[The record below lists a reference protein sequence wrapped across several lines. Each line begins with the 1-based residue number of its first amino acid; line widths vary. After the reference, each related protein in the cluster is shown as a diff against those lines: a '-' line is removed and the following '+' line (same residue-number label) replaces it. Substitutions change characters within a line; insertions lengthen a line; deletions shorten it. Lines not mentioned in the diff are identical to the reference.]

1 MKITFSDA
9 VDADLTTRLIH
20 FTALKHQALEKAQEH
35 LGGSFGGGVSLK
47 LIDKKAVNAIL
58 QTWHP
63 RINENEQK
71 AHIDNRSISYN
82 LRSTSLMLEDYS
94 VDSLKEVRRLPFNY
108 NDTTLDMAIWMKG
121 QLCGLAIGGCN
132 TDDKT
137 VWVESAEGSPN
148 YNHSLRGDIASIIDI
163 AYSYYA
169 NEYGIDKVMYLTPYS
184 AGAEVKLKEMGL
196 DLEAGFGSI
205 ASGMKLYARRISD
218 VIDVE
223 KAIDDEMLLELERS
237 SGIQLRQEGNG
248 VLAHKPDIF

>member
-1 MKITFSDA
+1 MKITFSEA
-9 VDADLTTRLIH
+9 VDADLATRLIY

-35 LGGSFGGGVSLK
+35 LRRSFGGGVSLK

-58 QTWHP
+58 QTWRP
-63 RINENEQK
+63 VIKESEQK

-82 LRSTSLMLEDYS
+82 LRSTSLMLDDYS
-94 VDSLKEVRRLPFNY
+94 VDSLKEVKGLPFNY
-108 NDTTLDMAIWMKG
+108 TDTTLDMAIWMEE

-148 YNHSLRGDIASIIDI
+148 YNHPLRGDIASIIDI

-196 DLEAGFGSI
+196 DLEAGYGSI
-205 ASGMKLYARRISD
+205 VSGMKLYVRRISD
-218 VIDVE
+218 IIDVE
-223 KAIDDEMLLELERS
+223 KAIDDGMLFELERS
-237 SGIQLRQEGNG
+237 TGMQLPQGGNG
-248 VLAHKPDIF
+248 VLAHKPNFE